1 MESICSRTPEPLGV
15 RLYLPAAFCNYP
27 SLTLSP
33 HLHEHR
39 LTGTISSLSC
49 PDNILSLPAERVFPY
64 QLVCYEVPHPMLQT
78 KVRPVRIA
86 RGEQV
91 LVLFKPARWEIRE
104 RESIKGS
111 QTHEEWFGG
120 RVAKWGEQLT
130 GLALGFGVPLDF
142 CSWRRLENGTGAWIP
157 SLGLCS
163 CM

>member
-1 MESICSRTPEPLGV
+1 
-15 RLYLPAAFCNYP
+15 
-27 SLTLSP
+27 
-33 HLHEHR
+33 
-39 LTGTISSLSC
+39 
-49 PDNILSLPAERVFPY
+49 
-64 QLVCYEVPHPMLQT
+64 MLQT

-142 CSWRRLENGTGAWIP
+142 CS
-157 SLGLCS
+157 
-163 CM
+163 